1 MYLVLMIVK
10 SKYTYKSINLFF
22 FNIISSVIL
31 FLVYFF
37 TIVSTGLI
45 MKILK
50 RDPMKRK
57 FDKDS
62 KSYWIKINNNTKKFN
77 LRDQY

>member
-77 LRDQY
+77 LSDQY

>member
-1 MYLVLMIVK
+1 MIVK

>member
-10 SKYTYKSINLFF
+10 SKYTYKRINLFF
-22 FNIISSVIL
+22 FNIISSVTL
-31 FLVYFF
+31 FLVYIL

-50 RDPMKRK
+50 RDPMRRK

-77 LRDQY
+77 LSDQY